1 LGKEGGNTMIP
12 ATQEPIANHG
22 RVLIVDDDRA
32 MCQLLIDLLREEGYE
47 TDVAY
52 EGETALQK
60 SRQSYFDLTIT
71 DLMMPKMRGVE
82 LVQRLREIDNGALV
96 LLITGFGTIESAVE
110 AMRAGAFHYVTKPFR
125 NEEILI
131 QIKRALEQKRLE
143 QEVQRLRTE
152 VRAHHRFQNIIGQS
166 VAMQKILETVAQV
179 SDLPANILIEG
190 ESGTGKEL
198 IARAIHANSSR
209 ASGPFIAVNCAAIPE
224 TLLESELFGYVR
236 GAFTDARKDRSG
248 LFREANGGTLFL
260 DEIGE
265 LPVTLQTKLLRVLED
280 KEVRPLGANQGEKDD
295 TRVLS
300 ASNRNLEE
308 LVRSDKFRQDLYYRL
323 NVIRIELPP
332 LRHRGDDV
340 PLLVRHFVE
349 KFAAGAKHQVDGIDA
364 EALAALKNYD
374 WPGNIR
380 ELEHMI
386 ERAVLLGKGSRIG
399 LQDLPANVVADGESS
414 VVLAQ
419 ALTRQLT
426 LRDLEREYVAKV
438 LDATNGNKTEAAKI
452 LGVDRTT
459 LYRKLEEYKL
469 KDDQ

>member
-1 LGKEGGNTMIP
+1 MIP

-166 VAMQKILETVAQV
+166 VAMKKILETVAQV

-209 ASGPFIAVNCAAIPE
+209 ATGPFIAVNCAAIPE

-280 KEVRPLGANQGEKDD
+280 KEVRPLGANQGEKVD

>member
-1 LGKEGGNTMIP
+1 MAKEGGNTMIP

-209 ASGPFIAVNCAAIPE
+209 ATGPFIAVNCAAIPE

-280 KEVRPLGANQGEKDD
+280 KEVRPLGANQGEKVD

-364 EALAALKNYD
+364 DALAALKNYD

-399 LQDLPANVVADGESS
+399 LQDLPANVVGDGESS